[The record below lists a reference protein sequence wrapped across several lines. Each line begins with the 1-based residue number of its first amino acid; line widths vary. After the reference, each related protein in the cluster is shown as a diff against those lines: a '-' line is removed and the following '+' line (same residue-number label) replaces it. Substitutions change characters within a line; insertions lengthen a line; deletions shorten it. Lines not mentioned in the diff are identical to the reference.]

1 MNATNEPTNQVVR
14 TSIVLFLVA
23 SLVHIVLMH
32 VAYFILVDTFQFP
45 EILRAPTVDMLAAY
59 TRQLDINR
67 FAYYVFTLTGFTF
80 ILMHLFL
87 YSGFE
92 NRGPLAEVGR
102 TFAVL
107 AGLLQAL
114 GFGRWVF
121 LVPWIAD
128 VVQTNDPEQQS
139 ALLLLEAFHR
149 YAGIL
154 AGENLAFV
162 AHGIAGAAFSVH
174 MLGEKRIAPVFA
186 YLGIPIHAL
195 IGLYSLE
202 QFGGS
207 LAILGPANVVFQVLW
222 LAWLLFTAIYL
233 YRSRGNN
240 TAIPGPLGY
249 SLMSVT
255 LAVMLFAALA

>member
-1 MNATNEPTNQVVR
+1 MNEKNQILESTRSAIALFLV
-14 TSIVLFLVA
+14 TSIV
-23 SLVHIVLMH
+23 HILLMH

-59 TRQLDINR
+59 IRELQVNR
-67 FAYYVFTLTGFTF
+67 FAYYIFTLTGFTF
-80 ILMHLFL
+80 VLMHVFL
-87 YSGFE
+87 YASFE
-92 NRGPLAEVGR
+92 RRGPLAEAGR

-121 LVPWIAD
+121 LVPWIAEVSAGGGAD
-128 VVQTNDPEQQS
+128 QQS

-162 AHGIAGAAFSVH
+162 AHGIAGLAFSIH
-174 MLGEKRIAPVFA
+174 MLRERRVAPFLAWSGMPV
-186 YLGIPIHAL
+186 HVL

-207 LAILGPANVVFQVLW
+207 LAALGPLNVVFQVLW
-222 LAWLLFTAIYL
+222 LVWLLFTAIYL
-233 YRSRGNN
+233 YRSRGDNP
-240 TAIPGPLGY
+240 AIPGPVGY
-249 SLMSVT
+249 AIMSLT
-255 LAVMLFAALA
+255 LVAMLFAALG